1 MTFHLNFC
9 NPLLPLTSHYR
20 LSVEA
25 ELTELLDLN
34 QRQLA
39 AMEAQSDP
47 EDIYC
52 SVPELR
58 DRDKARV
65 KVPVL
70 PSRDALQEISLN
82 KVSSYMNTVHLL
94 GNKMCSYRQTS
105 LIVINKLMLQYF
117 NF

>member
-9 NPLLPLTSHYR
+9 NPLLTLTSHYR

-82 KVSSYMNTVHLL
+82 KVSSYMNIPFIFLET
-94 GNKMCSYRQTS
+94 KC
-105 LIVINKLMLQYF
+105 VINKLMIQYF

>member
-1 MTFHLNFC
+1 M
-9 NPLLPLTSHYR
+9 
-20 LSVEA
+20 EA

-39 AMEAQSDP
+39 AMEAHTDP

-58 DRDKARV
+58 DRDKDRV

-82 KVSSYMNTVHLL
+82 KVSSHE
-94 GNKMCSYRQTS
+94 YRS
-105 LIVINKLMLQYF
+105 FFWKPNM
-117 NF
+117 